1 MIDKNKEAKRQ
12 MMISKWKDPV
22 FRQKMMKVVSGPKT
36 HGFSVGGKPHFYKV
50 WENIKTRCTAKKG
63 PKYHNYAARGIKSLW
78 VSFEEFKND
87 MYESYLEHKEKYGQR
102 NTTIDRI
109 DPNGHYCKE
118 NCRWATYSQQK
129 INTRLPARGKSLDE
143 LFRLAKKILKKEKR
157 IDDSLLQRRL
167 RVGRGKSAYLLN
179 RLEKEGF
186 IDSNQALNDLL
197 EAIKE
202 E

>member
-118 NCRWATYSQQK
+118 NCRWLIPVYQQEVK
-129 INTRLPARGKSLDE
+129 AWMNCSGWQKRSLRRKNGLMI
-143 LFRLAKKILKKEKR
+143 LFF
-157 IDDSLLQRRL
+157 
-167 RVGRGKSAYLLN
+167 
-179 RLEKEGF
+179 KEGF
-186 IDSNQALNDLL
+186 V
-197 EAIKE
+197 
-202 E
+202 